1 MMKDIVFAIWFFLPV
16 GLANSAPIYI
26 AAIPVL
32 KKFSYPMDF
41 HATWRGKRVF
51 GSHKTFRG
59 LLAGILLAILTVW
72 LQKYLYN
79 HIETLKYVIP
89 AEYQEMDA
97 VIFGTLAALGALLGD
112 AIESFFKRQVGVKPG
127 KSWFPFDQL
136 DYIIGGI
143 IATAF
148 YTVLPVTIYGWII
161 IIWFGL
167 HLIFSW
173 IGYMVGLKESPL

>member
-1 MMKDIVFAIWFFLPV
+1 MMKDILLAIWFFLPV
-16 GLANSAPIYI
+16 GLANSAPIYG
-26 AAIPVL
+26 AVLPVL
-32 KKFSYPMDF
+32 KKFNYPMDF
-41 HATWRGKRVF
+41 HATFRGKRVF

-59 LLAGILLAILTVW
+59 LFAGIVLAILTV
-72 LQKYLYN
+72 LVQQYLYN
-79 HIETLKYVIP
+79 HIDVLKYMIP

-97 VIFGTLAALGALLGD
+97 VIFGILCALGALLGD

-136 DYIIGGI
+136 DYILGGI
-143 IATAF
+143 VATAC
-148 YTVLPVTIYGWII
+148 YIVLPLTIYIWII
-161 IIWFGL
+161 FIWFGL